1 MRQPVF
7 EPGQPEPLQRGRRT
21 IPGFVLSAAK
31 IQRPKGHV
39 FQHRGT
45 EKLILGV
52 LEDQAHLAAQFPK
65 VLFRFQRTPV
75 KEDTAF
81 LRCRQPHDQ
90 PEKRRL
96 AASVRTVQADLPV
109 RVQGKIH
116 IPEDLPSSGICERN
130 MLQRENGLSHGETP
144 DTDQKATRQ
153 TMHANA
159 ATANTAS
166 RDVARKAVTD

>member
-1 MRQPVF
+1 MGNDDTGRGKGFQDADDPLPGFRVQPVGGLVEQQGFRLHHKDRSQRDQFLLAPGQAVRQPVF

-90 PEKRRL
+90 PEQRCFT
-96 AASVRTVQADLPV
+96 RTV
-109 RVQGKIH
+109 R
-116 IPEDLPSSGICERN
+116 S
-130 MLQRENGLSHGETP
+130 
-144 DTDQKATRQ
+144 
-153 TMHANA
+153 
-159 ATANTAS
+159 
-166 RDVARKAVTD
+166 